1 MRIGFHP
8 ACSVWHGFRMNDL
21 SLGATNL
28 AEFLAA
34 TAGRK
39 GVVARVRGGLAV
51 AGPSAVANAYVDG
64 AVPTDSTVSPAVFL
78 NDVTAFYAE
87 QARAFVVWA
96 PASSPALIE
105 EAVRQGGVL
114 DPDRPPAMSIHEPI
128 ALATDLRVSPV
139 TTAAEGAAFGD
150 LAERGYALPG
160 MGWLLGEHDSYQA
173 PNVTWVLVAD
183 EHQPLGVACGFL
195 SGESGGLYYV
205 ATPPEHR
212 GRGVAAAATAR
223 LTNLLLD
230 QGARTVVLQAS
241 VPGLPIYQRL
251 GYRIYEEYQ
260 RFTFASPSG

>member
-1 MRIGFHP
+1 M
-8 ACSVWHGFRMNDL
+8 SDL

-39 GVVARVRGGLAV
+39 GVVARLRGGLAV
-51 AGPSAVANAYVDG
+51 AGPIAVANAYVDG
-64 AVPTDSTVSPAVFL
+64 AVPTDPTVSPAVFL
-78 NDVTAFYAE
+78 EDVTAFYAE
-87 QARAFVVWA
+87 HARAFVVWA

-105 EAVRQGGVL
+105 EAVRRGGVL

-128 ALATDLRVSPV
+128 AFATDLRVSPV
-139 TTAAEGAAFGD
+139 TTAEEGAVFGD
-150 LAERGYALPG
+150 LAERGYDLPG

-173 PNVTWVLVAD
+173 ADVTWVLVAD
-183 EHQPLGVACGFL
+183 KDRPLGVACGFL

-212 GRGVAAAATAR
+212 GRGVAAAATAW

-230 QGARTVVLQAS
+230 HGARTVVLQAS

-260 RFTFASPSG
+260 RFTFASPSV